1 MSDGTSL
8 QDRAYFNKFH
18 ASDNKDNGG
27 SSGGGGGSGM
37 FDGAVNEAK
46 AMMEAASKAAV
57 ELAIAQ
63 SKFQIA
69 NKGGENTQSL
79 TR

>member
-1 MSDGTSL
+1 MALVSTEIVEPGKPKPGGGGGGNSG
-8 QDRAYFNKFH
+8 
-18 ASDNKDNGG
+18 GG
-27 SSGGGGGSGM
+27 SSSGSGM